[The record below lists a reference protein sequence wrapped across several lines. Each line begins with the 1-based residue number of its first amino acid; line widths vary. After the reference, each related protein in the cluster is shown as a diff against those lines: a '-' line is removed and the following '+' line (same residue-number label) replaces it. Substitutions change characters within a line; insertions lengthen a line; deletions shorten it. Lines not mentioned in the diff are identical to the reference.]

1 MGKLIPFEAKKNKEG
16 KLDKEA
22 LKMLKIADEID
33 SVILKHIDGEVDARD
48 VAGLLAHRLGTLMRH
63 VNEHDRKILWHI
75 VMKVLKD
82 QSEVGV
88 VSDL

>member
-1 MGKLIPFEAKKNKEG
+1 MGKLIPFEAKKNKDG

-22 LKMLKIADEID
+22 LRMLKIADEID
-33 SVILKHIDGEVDARD
+33 SVILKHIDDEVDARD

-75 VMKVLKD
+75 VMKVLRD